1 MPPKRNKSGWIW
13 FPAKFVPELCF
24 TPWLKSSVT
33 CSRQKNKGFTFV
45 EAVEFKVNF
54 LQNCFPRPAMN
65 GATLFTA
72 WTLFQSCEIF
82 EFQNVNLG
90 HTGVSFL
97 GCHYQHFTSK
107 LTCSWAGLRKR
118 CSFKHFLCEF
128 RLSLDKM
135 AFKLAPGGDLFYLND
150 ETKAA
155 ISDLIYK
162 LQRVPEGMQELAK
175 ASKSETR
182 IVVLNPRTK
191 TLIRKILVRQGTL
204 PQGLLQLAHT
214 VFETGAIPPN
224 HLPDFK
230 AKMIPAQKTKQEE
243 ETSKRPR
250 ETCSTESLPPVDKY
264 AKVCHLLRLTEVP
277 FTMRRR
283 GNWVP

>member
-97 GCHYQHFTSK
+97 GCHYQHWVLFFTSK
-107 LTCSWAGLRKR
+107 LTCSWAGLRKGVPLNIFFVNLDYH
-118 CSFKHFLCEF
+118 STEW
-128 RLSLDKM
+128 LSSLH
-135 AFKLAPGGDLFYLND
+135 LA
-150 ETKAA
+150 
-155 ISDLIYK
+155 
-162 LQRVPEGMQELAK
+162 
-175 ASKSETR
+175 
-182 IVVLNPRTK
+182 
-191 TLIRKILVRQGTL
+191 
-204 PQGLLQLAHT
+204 
-214 VFETGAIPPN
+214 
-224 HLPDFK
+224 
-230 AKMIPAQKTKQEE
+230 
-243 ETSKRPR
+243 
-250 ETCSTESLPPVDKY
+250 ETC
-264 AKVCHLLRLTEVP
+264 
-277 FTMRRR
+277 FI
-283 GNWVP
+283 